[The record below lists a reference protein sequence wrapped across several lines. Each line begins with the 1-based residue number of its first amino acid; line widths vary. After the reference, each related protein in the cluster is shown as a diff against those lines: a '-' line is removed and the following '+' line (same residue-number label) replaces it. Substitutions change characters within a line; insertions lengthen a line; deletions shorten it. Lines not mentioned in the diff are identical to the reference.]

1 MYTSKLRS
9 FARVVS
15 LSILFF
21 VFCFSIF
28 AQSTSQ
34 NDADQL
40 IGTWLKDGV
49 SSGIYKLVFAPDGK
63 ALEFRMGYDA
73 PENEARYSI
82 EKRWIDEDGNTWHKC
97 LYLQSYFPYGKTRI
111 TKWFGVLKISPSG
124 DALESSW
131 S

>member
-82 EKRWIDEDGNTWHKC
+82 EKDGLMRTGTHGTNACTFKVTFHTAKPE
-97 LYLQSYFPYGKTRI
+97 SP
-111 TKWFGVLKISPSG
+111 KWFGVLKISPSG